1 MRLIIVRKNLTMKID
16 QKEFIK
22 AIDEHQAII
31 NKICF
36 SYTNNCEDRL
46 DLKQEILIQLWKAYP
61 NFRNES
67 KLSTWIY
74 RVALNTAVSN
84 LRRAKRKIQSGELT
98 ENCSQVPSEEKTIEQ
113 SEDIAKLYRLIY
125 RLNDLEKAI
134 MILYLDDQ
142 SYSEIAGIVGI
153 SETNVA
159 TKISRIKMKLKN
171 QFNHR

>member
-1 MRLIIVRKNLTMKID
+1 MEID

-22 AIDEHQAII
+22 AIDEHRAII

-36 SYTNNCEDRL
+36 GYTNNCEDRL

-84 LRRAKRKIQSGELT
+84 LRSAKRKIQSEELM
-98 ENCSQVPSEEKTIEQ
+98 ENYGQVPLEEKTIEQ
-113 SEDIAKLYRLIY
+113 SEDIATLYRLIY

-134 MILYLDDQ
+134 MLLYLDDQ

-159 TKISRIKMKLKN
+159 TKISRIKLKLKN
-171 QFNHR
+171 QFSQR